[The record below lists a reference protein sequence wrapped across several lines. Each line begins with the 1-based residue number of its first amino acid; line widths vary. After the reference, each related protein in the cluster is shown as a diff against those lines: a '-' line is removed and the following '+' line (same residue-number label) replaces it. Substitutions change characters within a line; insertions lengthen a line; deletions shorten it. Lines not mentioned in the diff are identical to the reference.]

1 MKILVSE
8 YAGFCFG
15 VERAINIV
23 KSSAKDKQKIY
34 TLGPLIHNP
43 QVVRNLE
50 KKGVYVIED
59 IDKISDGD
67 SVVIRSHGITKDIQK
82 KLKKKN
88 INIIDATCPYVKNAQ
103 EKAEYLKE
111 NNYRVIIYGEKKH
124 PEVKAILSY
133 TDYTGMVLEKT
144 DDFISTQKQDKYGIV
159 SQTTRNLE
167 NFSKIC
173 KKIIHYSA
181 ECRVFNTIC
190 NATYKRQKDAVKIA
204 RNVDFMIIVG
214 GKNSANTTKLY
225 NIVNEIIPAIHIETA
240 AELEEDN
247 LKKYKKIGITAGA
260 STPEY
265 LINEVVKFLN
275 KIDRGGN

>member
-67 SVVIRSHGITKDIQK
+67 SVVIRSHGITKDIQN

-103 EKAEYLKE
+103 EKAKYLKDE
-111 NNYRVIIYGEKKH
+111 KYRVIIYGEKKH

-133 TDYTGMVLEKT
+133 TDYTGLVLEKT
-144 DDFISTQKQDKYGIV
+144 EDFTSTEKKNKYGIV

-173 KKIIHYSA
+173 KKIIHYSV

-204 RNVDFMIIVG
+204 KNVDFMIIVG

-247 LKKYKKIGITAGA
+247 LKKYNKIGITAGA